1 MLCGL
6 AYAEVGAAAG
16 ALPAAAAPARNVPD
30 TRLIVSVRDEN
41 GKVVPMARVNIIVPG
56 TSITLRRETDF
67 AGALR
72 QPLVAGTYNL
82 QVEKD
87 GFYAARLQNVT
98 VGADSSLEVTLTHVQ
113 EFHETVEVT
122 DSARGVELA
131 QTASEQ
137 KLTNREIFS
146 LPYPTTRDYRNVLV
160 FIPGVVQDNRGQF
173 HVAGAAS
180 NELFQQLDGFNITH
194 PVTGALEMRL
204 SPDSLRLINIQQSR
218 YSAQYG
224 KGAGGVM
231 QLESGMGDDR
241 FRFSATNFLPGVEI
255 DRGIHFETVTPRLTF
270 SGPIKKGRA
279 WWFEGLDGEYDFNT
293 LRDLNA
299 KVNQSPSWRI
309 DSLTKFQVNLSPG
322 NILTTSALINEVKAT
337 RVGLSIFTPPE
348 STTDHHRS
356 NLLLSM
362 RDALSFPNQSLL
374 ESGFAFSQFVAD
386 SFPRGDLPFLVRPGT
401 YSGSYFEATASRA
414 RRLQAFTNYYFPAQQ
429 WHGRHEF
436 RLGADAN
443 RVIYRQQIERNPI
456 SIVGTDDVLQRQI
469 TFNGPAMFTATNLE
483 FSGYAQ
489 DRWSPNDRMIIEYGL
504 RFDWDQIV
512 RDVLIGPRLAAS
524 YWVNQR
530 TQTKMTAGIGI
541 VYNATSLDVLTRP
554 LQGSRFD
561 QSFAG
566 AGVPVGDPQITAF
579 IANPQALR
587 APSFVN
593 WSVGMEQMLPGAV
606 YLQLDFLQRR
616 GTHGLTYVNQ
626 SPVATTGLFLLSSTQ
641 NQTYDS
647 LQVSAHRQFAATH
660 ELFLSYTHSAARSN
674 AVVDFSLG
682 NPIFAQ
688 QAGGPLPWDTPNRII
703 SWGWVPLFKKFDF
716 AYSLEWRTGFPF
728 SIVNQQQQIVGL
740 PNRTRFPDYFAL
752 NVHLEHRFRLSGHEW
767 AVRVGFN
774 NATGRQNPFGVDNN
788 IDSSTFMTFSGTQRR
803 ILTAR
808 VRLLGKK

>member
-1 MLCGL
+1 L
-6 AYAEVGAAAG
+6 AYAEVGAVAG

-30 TRLIVSVRDEN
+30 TRLVLSVRDEN
-41 GKVVPMARVNIIVPG
+41 GKPVPMARVNIIVPG
-56 TSITLRRETDF
+56 TTITLRRETDF

-82 QVEKD
+82 QIEKD

-98 VGADSSLEVTLTHVQ
+98 VDPKSSVEVTLTHVQ

-131 QTASEQ
+131 QTSSEQ

-160 FIPGVVQDNRGQF
+160 FIPGVVQDNRGQM
-173 HVAGAAS
+173 HVAGAAAH
-180 NELFQQLDGFNITH
+180 ELFQQLDGFNITQ

-241 FRFSATNFLPGVEI
+241 FRFSATNFLPGLVL
-255 DRGIHFETVTPRLTF
+255 DRGLHFETVTPRLTF

-279 WWFEGLDGEYDFNT
+279 WWFEGLDGEYDFNSM
-293 LRDLNA
+293 RDLHIP
-299 KVNQSPSWRI
+299 VNRSPAWRI
-309 DSLTKFQVNLSPG
+309 DSLTKFQVNLTPG
-322 NILTTSALINEVKAT
+322 NILTTSALINQVKAE
-337 RVGLSIFTPPE
+337 RVGLSLFTPPE
-348 STTDHHRS
+348 STTDQRRS

-362 RDALSFPNQSLL
+362 RDSLSLPGQALL
-374 ESGFAFSQFVAD
+374 ETGFAFIQFVAD
-386 SFPRGDLPFLVRPGT
+386 SFPRGELPFILRPGGT
-401 YSGSYFEATASRA
+401 SGSYFEATASRA
-414 RRLQAFTNYYFPAQQ
+414 RRLQAFANFYLPARQ

-436 RLGADAN
+436 RIGADAN
-443 RVIYRQQIERNPI
+443 RIIYHQQIQRNPI
-456 SIVGTDDVLQRQI
+456 FIVGTGDVLQREV
-469 TFNGPAMFTATNLE
+469 TFSGPPMFTARNLE
-483 FSGYAQ
+483 FSAYAQ

-512 RDVLIGPRLAAS
+512 RDVLIGPRLATS
-524 YWVNQR
+524 YWINQR

-541 VYNATSLDVLTRP
+541 VYDATSLDVLTRP

-561 QSFAG
+561 QAFAG
-566 AGVPVGDPQITAF
+566 AAVPLGDPLITAF
-579 IANPQALR
+579 MANPQALH

-593 WSVGMEQMLPGAV
+593 WSIGMEQMLPGSI

-647 LQVSAHRQFAATH
+647 MQVSAHKHFAATH

-688 QAGGPLPWDTPNRII
+688 QAGGPLPWDTPNRMI
-703 SWGWVPLFKKFDF
+703 SWGWVPVFKKFDF

-740 PNRTRFPDYFAL
+740 PDRTRFPDYFAL

-774 NATGRQNPFGVDNN
+774 NVTARKNPFGVDNN
-788 IDSSTFMTFSGTQRR
+788 IDSPTFLTFSGTQRR